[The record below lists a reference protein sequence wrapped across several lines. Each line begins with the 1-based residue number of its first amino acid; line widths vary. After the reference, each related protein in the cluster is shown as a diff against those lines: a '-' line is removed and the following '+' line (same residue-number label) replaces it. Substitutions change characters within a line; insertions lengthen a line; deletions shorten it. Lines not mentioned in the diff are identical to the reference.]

1 MSYLPISENIDH
13 IVTENSFR
21 LDVSQNTS
29 PENSSEYQN
38 IANKKY
44 EYFYNKTDLMM
55 SISGNGFMGS
65 SSSMVILD
73 NIKLYEVDMIP
84 FFKYFTE
91 DNIYKGI
98 QNPITATAP
107 SIDYSKSDFI
117 FLDNINI
124 GIDTVETTI
133 VNDIKC
139 DIPNNVIIAP
149 TNLSYTTQTH

>member
-1 MSYLPISENIDH
+1 VQNNRPDISLPILHLSNLNYDISNQIVGAIEQVYNKMSYLPISENIDH

-84 FFKYFTE
+84 FFKYFE
-91 DNIYKGI
+91 DNIYKDI

-117 FLDNINI
+117 F
-124 GIDTVETTI
+124 
-133 VNDIKC
+133 
-139 DIPNNVIIAP
+139 
-149 TNLSYTTQTH
+149 

>member
-1 MSYLPISENIDH
+1 MY
-13 IVTENSFR
+13 R
-21 LDVSQNTS
+21 KNTS

-91 DNIYKGI
+91 IYKI
-98 QNPITATAP
+98 YSKSITATA
-107 SIDYSKSDFI
+107 
-117 FLDNINI
+117 
-124 GIDTVETTI
+124 
-133 VNDIKC
+133 
-139 DIPNNVIIAP
+139 
-149 TNLSYTTQTH
+149 SYRLFKV

>member
-29 PENSSEYQN
+29 PENSSEYQ
-38 IANKKY
+38 ILQIKKY

-65 SSSMVILD
+65 SSSMID

-91 DNIYKGI
+91 YISIRVFKIDSNCTIYRLFK
-98 QNPITATAP
+98 
-107 SIDYSKSDFI
+107 
-117 FLDNINI
+117 
-124 GIDTVETTI
+124 V
-133 VNDIKC
+133 
-139 DIPNNVIIAP
+139 
-149 TNLSYTTQTH
+149 